1 MTPGFSSNPP
11 SSGVFGGTFDP
22 PHIGHLLVASHVR
35 ESLGLERI
43 ILVPSAT
50 SPHKRDRVLTDPE
63 HRLSMVRLAVAGVPH
78 MEVSDLE
85 VKRGGVSYTVETLQ
99 ILQHEHRGVEL
110 TLIIGMDNLA
120 DFGTWRDPEEILR
133 IARVVVM
140 TRPGYKAPERN
151 TPYAGQMQLCAVPEI
166 GIASRDIRRRVC
178 EGRSIHWMVT
188 PEVEHYIHEH
198 ALYLLSPG

>member
-1 MTPGFSSNPP
+1 MVSQ
-11 SSGVFGGTFDP
+11 
-22 PHIGHLLVASHVR
+22 VR
-35 ESLGLERI
+35 ESLGLDRI

-63 HRLSMVRLAVAGVPH
+63 HRLAMVRLAVAGVPQ

-85 VKRGGVSYTVETLQ
+85 VKRGGVSYTIKTLQ
-99 ILQHEHRGVEL
+99 VLQREHPGVDL
-110 TLIIGMDNLA
+110 TLIIGMDNVA
-120 DFGTWRDPEEILR
+120 DFGTWKDPEEILR

-140 TRPGYKAPERN
+140 TRPGYKTPERN
-151 TPYAGQMQLCAVPEI
+151 TPFAGRMQLCAVPEI

-198 ALYLLSPG
+198 ALYLLSPA

>member
-1 MTPGFSSNPP
+1 MKPGFSSKPP
-11 SSGVFGGTFDP
+11 SFGVFGGTFDP

-35 ESLGLERI
+35 ESIGLDRI

-50 SPHKRDRVLTDPE
+50 SPHKRDRVLTNPE
-63 HRLSMVRLAVAGVPH
+63 HRLAMVRLAVAGVPH

-85 VKRGGVSYTVETLQ
+85 VKRGGVSYTIKTLQ
-99 ILQHEHRGVEL
+99 ILQQEQQGVEL
-110 TLIIGMDNLA
+110 TLIIGMDNVA

-151 TPYAGQMQLCAVPEI
+151 TPYGGQMQLCAVPEI